1 MYQKIHLFVF
11 TQILNIYYMMLLERK
26 YNYVCNFA
34 EQATSSDT
42 LKNFRDMNL
51 RISYTKSCIF
61 AKMPNSQFLVIAI
74 DALL

>member
-1 MYQKIHLFVF
+1 MYV
-11 TQILNIYYMMLLERK
+11 ILQSKRHR
-26 YNYVCNFA
+26 
-34 EQATSSDT
+34 QT